1 MSGQRAS
8 LPDVV
13 AALRA
18 GQLTTHGREER
29 RRSEMESL
37 RADLD
42 AAARRRLQETA
53 DAIPESVTRWD
64 AVRDGSGHVVDF
76 EVAFSNLTGNRLL
89 AQLTGPDWAARH
101 TRVSTMGE
109 AGVRAFGLLRRA
121 LEGDQPVERE
131 LGGANGL
138 RRHIATYARIGA
150 TDSVVV
156 TARDIHDRWL
166 AERALAAAEARA
178 RALVEQSPA
187 ATFVLDEALTVTQVN
202 DAAAVLLGLPR
213 ERIAGRDVGAVLG
226 HASRTSLLAL
236 LASLDCD
243 AEVYRLELGYTR
255 PDGRDRLLRLQ
266 IGVAGTRGADLSL
279 VGHLRD
285 VTDEASA
292 AARLQHDAT
301 HDALTSLPNRWLAM
315 TRLRQALDAWTDDRE
330 VASVSDALSSS
341 VSDAL
346 SSSVSDAPSSSV
358 SDALSSSVSDA
369 VCVVFVDLDGLKA
382 VNDSWGHAAG
392 DELLI
397 DAAHRI
403 CAAVRPHDTV
413 ARLGGDE
420 FVVLLDEPL
429 SELAAR
435 RVAGRIRRALG
446 QPFVLS
452 QGVSTSGAS
461 VGVALSQPGDT
472 ADSLLARADI
482 AMYADKTARRAMR
495 SA

>member
-1 MSGQRAS
+1 MSAQRAS

-89 AQLTGPDWAARH
+89 AQLAGPDWAARH

-187 ATFVLDEALTVTQVN
+187 ASFVLDEALTVTQVN

-226 HASRTSLLAL
+226 QASRTSLLAL

-315 TRLRQALDAWTDDRE
+315 TRLRQALGAWTDDRE
-330 VASVSDALSSS
+330 VASASDAAHGSL
-341 VSDAL
+341 
-346 SSSVSDAPSSSV
+346 SDAP
-358 SDALSSSVSDA
+358 SVSDA